1 MKATLATLTLLT
13 FVLLLA
19 PLASATTP
27 MRIPPENPIHRGY
40 MPLPR
45 PLGQP
50 FQQPSQ
56 LVATGPIRVPPRM
69 LMWPPTTVP
78 VPAKKDGKTRP

>member
-1 MKATLATLTLLT
+1 MKATLTL
-13 FVLLLA
+13 VLLLA

-40 MPLPR
+40 LPLPK

-50 FQQPSQ
+50 F
-56 LVATGPIRVPPRM
+56 LIATGPIRVPPRYV
-69 LMWPPTTVP
+69 MWPPTTVP
-78 VPAKKDGKTRP
+78 VPPAKKDGKTRP

>member
-1 MKATLATLTLLT
+1 MKAILSAATQLTI
-13 FVLLLA
+13 LLLA
-19 PLASATTP
+19 PLASTTTP
-27 MRIPPENPIHRGY
+27 MRIPPQNPVHQGY

-50 FQQPSQ
+50 F
-56 LVATGPIRVPPRM
+56 LIATGPIRVPPRM